1 MFDSSTLFVQKM
13 QHLEKNTLGGVAEE
27 KGRSRL
33 TTPRADGGGSRV
45 QWVVRLVHFSTV
57 GVGLKC
63 ARLVVEERAVCTAHN
78 PIYKLCL
85 YSVHS
90 VS

>member
-1 MFDSSTLFVQKM
+1 M
-13 QHLEKNTLGGVAEE
+13 QRLKKKTLGWVAEE

-45 QWVVRLVHFSTV
+45 QWLVRLVHFSTV

-63 ARLVVEERAVCTAHN
+63 ARLVVEDRAVCTAHN